1 MARHTQRAQDA
12 LNHTAGNVFQT
23 IGRQQGTDLIFDQAG
38 FFAAHSET
46 QNRLLSAGLCWI
58 SGNAYRPR
66 FEALQRVFSEVQ
78 DGKTSS
84 LHGCLI
90 YAHQNTLR
98 ITREYAATQ
107 GSADQTLWD
116 GRWQGVDLSAQH
128 NVQACLLYTS
138 PSPRDLSTS
147 RMPSSA

>member
-1 MARHTQRAQDA
+1 M
-12 LNHTAGNVFQT
+12 
-23 IGRQQGTDLIFDQAG
+23 
-38 FFAAHSET
+38 
-46 QNRLLSAGLCWI
+46 
-58 SGNAYRPR
+58 
-66 FEALQRVFSEVQ
+66 FSEVQ

-116 GRWQGVDLSAQH
+116 GRWQGIDLPAQH
-128 NVQACLLYTS
+128 NVQALGEHGPHNWKVNCAKMFPFVRYMCNLPCFWMIS
-138 PSPRDLSTS
+138 
-147 RMPSSA
+147 